1 MMKTLKIIFII
12 SSFVCLNTYLNATK
26 PIFLKQQ
33 VSNFLHP
40 VVGEKI
46 NTKDFNIII
55 EKMPQEPIEKED
67 LSDAEIEEILIPS
80 DQRTFE
86 VCLKLGSGNTVNFSG
101 KIEWLANIPTLL
113 KPLGSNDTINLSD
126 ITHQMY
132 PVDQLTAMV
141 VMDANE
147 LIGKA
152 AAHNIIKPGL
162 PIERSQL
169 KNPTIVKKG
178 EMVNVVYRSQ
188 CLIVSAKAQATQDLA
203 CGDTG
208 VFETQ
213 QNDLKHAKKISAKVV
228 GPSTAEI
235 IHGFA

>member
-113 KPLGSNDTINLSD
+113 KPLGSNDSNGGHGRQRIDWKSSCTQYYKARITDRTI
-126 ITHQMY
+126 T
-132 PVDQLTAMV
+132 T
-141 VMDANE
+141 
-147 LIGKA
+147 
-152 AAHNIIKPGL
+152 
-162 PIERSQL
+162 
-169 KNPTIVKKG
+169 KKS
-178 EMVNVVYRSQ
+178 NN
-188 CLIVSAKAQATQDLA
+188 C
-203 CGDTG
+203 
-208 VFETQ
+208 
-213 QNDLKHAKKISAKVV
+213 
-228 GPSTAEI
+228 
-235 IHGFA
+235 